1 MRFIFLLFTMLF
13 SFFIH
18 PEGFIGDTQVLTQDG
33 YVQIKTLKAG
43 DSVVCFDMPN
53 SFVVGTISGAKKH
66 SAQQAVILSVGQEKI
81 IAAKGQKFFNAKST
95 GWIDA
100 EKIVAGDKL
109 LSLDGV
115 DVVVDSVEDCNEY
128 CELYKISVDDY
139 NNFFVTSKN
148 LLVHNAN
155 ALLANPVVREAVVY
169 AYENLPELERMGV
182 AAIELLRATGLA
194 KNEKNPSE
202 RRVAD
207 DPKQNQN
214 KQESSGGG
222 GGSDKPP
229 EKKPDEEPKRQIK
242 AVNEDEILEKE
253 KNGGHIFGQEKHRF
267 EEFGIKKGSDK
278 AEDTLRKIID
288 KVVDKDKQGG
298 IQSSQQGVFETQ
310 VDNVVCGR
318 PVKVRGRIMDGD
330 LKVGTAYIPKGIK

>member
-128 CELYKISVDDY
+128 CELYKISVEDY

-229 EKKPDEEPKRQIK
+229 EKKPDEEPKRLIETCDK
-242 AVNEDEILEKE
+242 ERIVGNKE
-253 KNGGHIFGQEKHRF
+253 KREHIFDQEKHGF
-267 EEFGIKKGSDK
+267 KKLGINKDSGEAKKIISDGLDELQAMDKRGELVVSDK
-278 AEDTLRKIID
+278 GVYDVSVGNITRGKPTNAKGIIID
-288 KVVDKDKQGG
+288 K
-298 IQSSQQGVFETQ
+298 
-310 VDNVVCGR
+310 
-318 PVKVRGRIMDGD
+318 D
-330 LKVGTAYIPKGIK
+330 LKSGTMYLPGGGN